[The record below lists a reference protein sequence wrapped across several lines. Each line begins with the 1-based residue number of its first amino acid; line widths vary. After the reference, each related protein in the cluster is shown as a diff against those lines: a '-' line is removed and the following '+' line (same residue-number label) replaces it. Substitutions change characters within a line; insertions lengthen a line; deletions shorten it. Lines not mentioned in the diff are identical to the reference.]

1 MLSVVSLLLTYAQ
14 RNTHTYT
21 QSAVSHNCITETVSF
36 ELYSWIK
43 TEKNPSENKL
53 PKLRCL
59 YYIYMSDNAYS
70 VRTKLS
76 KNQSV
81 QLAPGL
87 FPN

>member
-1 MLSVVSLLLTYAQ
+1 MLSVVSLLLTHTHKE
-14 RNTHTYT
+14 THTHT
-21 QSAVSHNCITETVSF
+21 QRAVSHNCITETVSF

-43 TEKNPSENKL
+43 REKNPSKNKL

-59 YYIYMSDNAYS
+59 YYTYMSDNIYA
-70 VRTKLS
+70 VWTKLS

-81 QLAPGL
+81 QLASGL